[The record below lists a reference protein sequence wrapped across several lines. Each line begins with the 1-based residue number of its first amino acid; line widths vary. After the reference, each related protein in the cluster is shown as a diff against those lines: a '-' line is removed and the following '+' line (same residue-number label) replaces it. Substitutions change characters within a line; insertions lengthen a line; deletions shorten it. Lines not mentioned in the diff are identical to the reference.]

1 MPRMRKLLLIA
12 LSSFAL
18 ACTPQAIQQAYE
30 NQENAIAKFVEA
42 HKDWTPTY
50 NGGSVRLTVKEGT
63 SEDALET
70 GGVVSF
76 FYAGYLLSGT
86 SVSASN
92 LFTTNDRTV
101 AEAASWSVSDES
113 LFEIET
119 VELGTDPLLKGL
131 ENGLKG
137 VRTGEEC
144 YILFSGKYAY
154 GKKPAGII
162 PSKSALVYHITV
174 ESITN

>member
-1 MPRMRKLLLIA
+1 MKKLLLTVLICLVA
-12 LSSFAL
+12 G
-18 ACTPQAIQQAYE
+18 CVPQAVQQAYE
-30 NQENAIAKFVEA
+30 NQENAIAKFVDA
-42 HKDWTPTY
+42 HPDWTPTY

-63 SEDALET
+63 SEETLEE
-70 GGVVSF
+70 GGIVSF
-76 FYAGYLLSGT
+76 YYAGYLLSGT

-92 LFTTNDRTV
+92 LFATNDKTI
-101 AEAASWSVSDES
+101 AEASSWTVSDES
-113 LFEIET
+113 IFQIET

-137 VRTGEEC
+137 VRGGEEC

-154 GKKPAGII
+154 GKKIVGTI